1 MTIKPLLRTFV
12 LLLLIQIAIVF
23 AVPGLTTT
31 TGDSILLSAICA
43 IFAAVYLFGTHRILG
58 GLGVSQSRF
67 NALYFG
73 MMGLRMLTAL
83 IFIVIY
89 LKFSSINKI
98 PGTIFLICMYFVYMG
113 FEIKFI
119 LPKLRTDSEKS
130 KNTDDARK

>member
-1 MTIKPLLRTFV
+1 MKPLLKTFLII
-12 LLLLIQIAIVF
+12 LLLQAGLIFFIPGLSKNNGDAMLLMLISLVF
-23 AVPGLTTT
+23 AMV
-31 TGDSILLSAICA
+31 
-43 IFAAVYLFGTHRILG
+43 FLFGSKRILS
-58 GLGVSQSRF
+58 GLNTSQSRF
-67 NALYFG
+67 NALFFG

-89 LKFSSINKI
+89 LMVSSIVNK
-98 PGTIFLICMYFVYMG
+98 PGTIFLICSYFVYMG

>member
-1 MTIKPLLRTFV
+1 MKPLLNTFLII
-12 LLLLIQIAIVF
+12 LLLQAGLIFFIPGLSNNNADAMLLMLISVVF
-23 AVPGLTTT
+23 ALV
-31 TGDSILLSAICA
+31 
-43 IFAAVYLFGTHRILG
+43 FLFGSRRILN
-58 GLGVSQSRF
+58 GLNVSQSRF
-67 NALYFG
+67 NALFFG

-89 LKFSSINKI
+89 LMVSRIVNK
-98 PGTIFLICMYFVYMG
+98 PGTIFLICSYFVYMG